1 MSFRLK
7 NIFGI
12 SLIELSVMAILITI
26 NQFALGGSAATQLFQ
41 RAETTAR
48 VFANAVSDVVI
59 STDLATLDTTIET
72 ALSGEELTYLRVLSP
87 SGVVLSEGGE
97 AAALASPFV
106 ADSDFESARTDHLID
121 LQLPIIISGM
131 TFGLIELG
139 ISTRTFEAELAS
151 ALRWNILIAMIGMSL
166 VAIFG
171 YLLGSMLTQQLHW
184 LQKGAGAI
192 SCGDLDHRI
201 KVRGR
206 DELAETADCFNNMA
220 QALSQERQRLQEQH
234 RFLLNRKARV
244 EVLVR
249 CLTEISKNDRFG
261 KARVFVPDTE
271 RADEIGDMARAT
283 VVFRD
288 AMEEVEAARLKQQ
301 RLISAF
307 DQVEEQ
313 VAIFG
318 LDGSVLFLNAA
329 FRRANEDILSTFE
342 HEEFTLERYLA
353 VGVRLGVFT
362 DGLGDD
368 TAAQDWIY
376 SRLACSSG
384 TPREVRRAPDR
395 VLLTVQSHVE
405 GIGTVLSAKDIT
417 DLRQSESQLI
427 QASKL
432 AKLGEMATGIAHELN
447 QPLGVIRMAAT
458 NCVKRIDRGKADFDY
473 LRGKLE
479 RMGEQTARA
488 SQIINHMRIF
498 GREASGQQEPFD
510 LRESLAEVA
519 SLARTQMQTLDIG
532 LRVDLPKE
540 GAAIVLG
547 ERVIFEQVLLHLIS
561 NGRDAI
567 EARRLTDGSTEGC
580 VTIAA
585 ELSTTE
591 GHIITVRDTGGGIP
605 EEVMDKLFEPFFTTK
620 EPGKGT
626 GLGLSISFGTIR
638 EMGGVISATNEGE
651 GACFRITLPDHTAA
665 EEGPRLRN
673 TA

>member
-1 MSFRLK
+1 M
-7 NIFGI
+7 
-12 SLIELSVMAILITI
+12 
-26 NQFALGGSAATQLFQ
+26 
-41 RAETTAR
+41 
-48 VFANAVSDVVI
+48 
-59 STDLATLDTTIET
+59 
-72 ALSGEELTYLRVLSP
+72 
-87 SGVVLSEGGE
+87 SEGGE
-97 AAALASPFV
+97 AAALARPFV

-121 LQLPIIISGM
+121 LQLPIIVSGT

-139 ISTRTFEAELAS
+139 MSTRTVEAELAS
-151 ALRWNILIAMIGMSL
+151 ALRWNILIAVIGMSL

-171 YLLGSMLTQQLHW
+171 YLLGSMLTHQLHW

-192 SCGDLDHRI
+192 SRGDLDHRI

-220 QALSQERQRLQEQH
+220 QALSQERQQLQEQH

-249 CLTEISKNDRFG
+249 SLTEISKNDRFG
-261 KARVFVPDTE
+261 EARVFVPDTE

-288 AMEEVEAARLKQQ
+288 AIEEVEAARLKQQ

-318 LDGSVLFLNAA
+318 LDGCVLFLNAA

-353 VGVRLGVFT
+353 VGVRLGVLT
-362 DGLGDD
+362 DALGDD

-395 VLLTVQSHVE
+395 VLLTLQSHVE

-417 DLRQSESQLI
+417 DLRQSENQLI

-432 AKLGEMATGIAHELN
+432 ATLGEMATGIAHELN

-519 SLARTQMQTLDIG
+519 SLARTQLQTLDIG

-547 ERVIFEQVLLHLIS
+547 EQVIFEQVLLNLVS

-585 ELSTTE
+585 ELSTPE

-638 EMGGVISATNEGE
+638 EMGGVRHERGSTD
-651 GACFRITLPDHTAA
+651 TL
-665 EEGPRLRN
+665 
-673 TA
+673 